1 MEEGRVPI
9 PVSEAVTE
17 VVDETETLCS
27 SMRMGQI
34 QYICNPVPYT
44 DHAQQEQD
52 DERLTKVHIR
62 DFVNSGAPEA
72 HIEQRSFLIN
82 TGCHAGTT
90 THSSLQ
96 LQHGHIPG
104 AVERFKSSQQLKSD
118 AYEYVQLACSE
129 SADPQQMRKLSERY
143 KRITGLTPE
152 DRARFP
158 QSADAVVLCKNVAEV
173 AGKTRLYSGR
183 ALASCL

>member
-62 DFVNSGAPEA
+62 DFVNLGAPEA

-104 AVERFKSSQQLKSD
+104 AVERFKSSQQPNLMHMSMYSWHALRVLIHSKCGNCLSGTN
-118 AYEYVQLACSE
+118 ASLVSHLRIVQ
-129 SADPQQMRKLSERY
+129 DFHRVQM
-143 KRITGLTPE
+143 
-152 DRARFP
+152 
-158 QSADAVVLCKNVAEV
+158 Q
-173 AGKTRLYSGR
+173 
-183 ALASCL
+183 